1 MSSAGSLTRWFRDNL
16 AQQEVSAQKEGGENA
31 YTAMAMLADDS
42 PAGSRG
48 LITLPYFNGERTPI
62 YNPDAK
68 GVFFGLTLQHTRA
81 DIYHSL
87 LESVGYGIRHN
98 VETLK
103 ADGALPKRILG
114 VGGGTL
120 NLEWMQ
126 IICDIADIG
135 MVISKQQLGS
145 PYGAA
150 FMAGVG
156 TGLVSGWGVIKSW
169 LGDTIKLL
177 PNQKNRTIYEPYYQ
191 IYRRLYE
198 QTKDLMLALSDIRR
212 EEI

>member
-1 MSSAGSLTRWFRDNL
+1 
-16 AQQEVSAQKEGGENA
+16 
-31 YTAMAMLADDS
+31 
-42 PAGSRG
+42 
-48 LITLPYFNGERTPI
+48 
-62 YNPDAK
+62 
-68 GVFFGLTLQHTRA
+68 LTLQHTRA
-81 DIYHSL
+81 DIYRSL

-98 VETLK
+98 IETLST
-103 ADGALPKRILG
+103 DGAFSKRILG

-145 PYGAA
+145 PYGVA

-156 TGLVSGWGVIKSW
+156 TGFVSGWGEIKTW

-191 IYRRLYE
+191 IYRGLYE
-198 QTKDLMLALSDIRR
+198 QTKDLMAVLSEIRR
-212 EEI
+212 KEI